1 VVGYISEGSNNG
13 DSVLYGYAFRDHWMW
28 YNGFLMDD
36 GHYVSFIIWKDYN
49 CITWT
54 THNDNAG
61 VQSTFDAATT
71 DLIKT
76 AIGNFAPQVDKSD
89 VWRTG

>member
-1 VVGYISEGSNNG
+1 VVVYLTALTNG

-36 GHYVSFIIWKDYN
+36 QHYVSFVIWKDYN
-49 CITWT
+49 CIGWITY
-54 THNDNAG
+54 DNLVDG
-61 VQSTFDAATT
+61 PSTFDVTT
-71 DLIKT
+71 TNLIKT
-76 AIGNFAPQVDKSD
+76 AISNFAPQVDKTD